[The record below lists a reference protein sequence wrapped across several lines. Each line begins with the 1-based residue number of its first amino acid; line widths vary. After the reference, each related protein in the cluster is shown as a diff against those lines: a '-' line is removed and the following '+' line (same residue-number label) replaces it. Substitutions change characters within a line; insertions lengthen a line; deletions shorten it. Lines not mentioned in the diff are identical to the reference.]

1 MRYRSYFWPAVLILA
16 GVVALLVNI
25 GAIPVDRLILLINLW
40 PLVLIVIGLEV
51 IVRRTLHGVSAEVA
65 AAAIVVLAIIGATAY
80 VAVNP
85 SPLATHEEDVKAAL
99 GQLKQASLEVDV
111 GSASITVSGSDLGAD
126 LYRAHI
132 SYPGPKPDV
141 TLDTSTGELSISQR
155 SNSPFGLEA
164 GRFSL
169 TIQLNS
175 AIPWTISENTGAS
188 HDTINVTQLKVSR
201 IEINT
206 GASLEDLSLG
216 PPSGVVPVEIN
227 GGALT
232 VHVHR
237 VSGTEAS
244 ISVSG
249 GAVSLNADGHNSHGI
264 GDLHYES
271 SGFSSASDS
280 YKIEVNGGA
289 CTVTLDSIGLD

>member
-16 GVVALLVNI
+16 GVVALLVNV
-25 GAIPVDRLILLINLW
+25 GAIPVDRVILLVNLW

-51 IVRRTLHGVSAEVA
+51 IVRRTLHGASAEVA

-85 SPLATHEEDVKAAL
+85 SPLATHEEDVNAAL
-99 GQLKQASLEVDV
+99 GELKQASLEVDV
-111 GSASITVSGSDLGAD
+111 GSASITVSGSDLGSD

-155 SNSPFGLEA
+155 SNSPFGLQA

-188 HDTINVTQLKVSR
+188 HDTINVPQLKVSR

-206 GASLEDLSLG
+206 GASLEDLTLG
-216 PPSGVVPVEIN
+216 PPTGIVPVEIN

-232 VHVHR
+232 VHLHR

-249 GAVSLNADGHNSHGI
+249 GAISLNADGHNSHGI

-271 SGFSSASDS
+271 AGFSGASDG

-289 CTVTLDSIGLD
+289 STVTLDSVGLD

>member
-25 GAIPVDRLILLINLW
+25 GAISVDRLILLVNLW
-40 PLVLIVIGLEV
+40 PLVLIVVGLEL
-51 IVRRTLHGVSAEVA
+51 IARRAFHGVSADVA

-85 SPLATHEEDVKAAL
+85 SPLATHEEDVKAPI
-99 GQLKQASLEVDV
+99 GDLKQASLEVDA
-111 GSASITVSGSDLGAD
+111 GSANITVSGSDLGAD

-132 SYPGPKPDV
+132 SYPGAQPDV
-141 TLDTSTGELSISQR
+141 SLDTSTGELSISQR
-155 SNSPFGLEA
+155 SNSPFGFET
-164 GRFSL
+164 GRFGL

-175 AIPWTISENTGAS
+175 AIPWTITENTGAS
-188 HDTINVTQLKVSR
+188 HDTINVPQLKVSR

-206 GASLEDLSLG
+206 GASDEDLTLG
-216 PPSGVVPVEIN
+216 PPTGVVRVAIN

-244 ISVSG
+244 VSVSG
-249 GAVSLNADGHNSHGI
+249 GAVSLDADGHKSHGV
-264 GDLHYES
+264 GELNYQS
-271 SGFSSASDS
+271 SGFSGASDG
-280 YKIEVNGGA
+280 YRVTVDGGA

>member
-16 GVVALLVNI
+16 GVVALLVNT

-40 PLVLIVIGLEV
+40 PLILIVIGLEV
-51 IVRRTLHGVSAEVA
+51 IVRRTLHGAGAEVA

-85 SPLATHEEDVKAAL
+85 SPLATHEEDVKASL
-99 GQLKQASLEVDV
+99 GALKQASLEVDA
-111 GSASITVSGSDLGAD
+111 GSASITVSSSDLGAD
-126 LYRAHI
+126 LYHAHI

-141 TLDTSTGELSISQR
+141 KLDTSTGELSISQR

-175 AIPWTISENTGAS
+175 GIPWTISENTGSS
-188 HDTINVTQLKVSR
+188 HDTINVLQLKVSR
-201 IEINT
+201 IEIKT
-206 GASLEDLSLG
+206 GASLEDLTLG
-216 PPSGVVPVEIN
+216 PPAGIVPVEIN

-249 GAVSLNADGHNSHGI
+249 GAVSLNADGHSSHGI

-271 SGFSSASDS
+271 AGFSGASDG

-289 CTVTLDSIGLD
+289 STVTLDSIGLD